1 MDIDMDKEIWEG
13 WTVGKFIKYL
23 EWEADLIMG
32 GGHNY
37 LRPFANRR
45 EMEAWCGDNQPYI
58 KREIK
63 EVNEYFASKYGLR

>member
-13 WTVGKFIKYL
+13 WTVGHFIEHL

-32 GGHNY
+32 GGHN

-45 EMEAWCGDNQPYI
+45 EMEAWCRGN
-58 KREIK
+58 
-63 EVNEYFASKYGLR
+63 